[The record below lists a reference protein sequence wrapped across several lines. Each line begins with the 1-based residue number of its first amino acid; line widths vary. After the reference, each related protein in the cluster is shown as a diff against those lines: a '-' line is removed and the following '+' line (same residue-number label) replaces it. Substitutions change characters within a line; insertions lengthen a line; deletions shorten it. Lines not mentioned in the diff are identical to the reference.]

1 MIDIILD
8 TIIDVLKLLP
18 FLFLTF
24 LTIELIEH
32 KFTKK
37 NKEVIT
43 KTKKL
48 GPIFG
53 SLLGVIPQCGFSVM
67 GTNLYITRIISL
79 GTLFSIYLSTSD
91 EMLPILISEKVDI
104 KIILKIL
111 IIKIIL
117 GMTYG
122 LIIDFILNKRKKN
135 KDKNKD
141 KINYNICNDE
151 HCHCENGILLS
162 SVKHTLNIAFFLL
175 ITTFIINTIFNYVGE
190 DYLSKIFLKDTL
202 LGPFITSLIG
212 LIPNCG
218 ASVIL
223 TELYLNNAIN
233 ISSLI
238 AGLLTGSG
246 SALIVLFKGNKNIKE
261 NLFIIIMLYSLGVI
275 SGLILEII
283 GMLI

>member
-91 EMLPILISEKVDI
+91 EMLPILISEKAGI
-104 KIILKIL
+104 KIILRIL
-111 IIKIIL
+111 IIKVIL

-122 LIIDFILNKRKKN
+122 LIIDFILNKRQ
-135 KDKNKD
+135 KNKD